1 MTETAYE
8 PTPEYS
14 LYWLK
19 RRDGIKPPFHDG
31 FPQPGLYSI
40 FGGGDP
46 VRIIEVE
53 GNVLV
58 LVSEAVSDEPNQ
70 VWIKCGR
77 NDVSFEAYNC
87 RVETGRWPGASEE
100 RGIGDNQ
107 APDYPPEDLLPMEVE
122 KATEWLATTGELKSD
137 VDAHNAAN
145 RAATIAELRL
155 KVEKIHKAEKA
166 PWLLGGDEVDGRFL
180 PKTKNATAAERT
192 LKDAVR
198 KWDDKKKREAAAAQ
212 MIAAAAIIAEEKA
225 RGRETVE
232 IRVPPPAPTVPASYG
247 NVGRKVSVKAKPLAK
262 ITDQDAVYRFFKSDS
277 AVVDLLQKLAQRAVD
292 SDMVPIGVEKVEG
305 SIAR

>member
-58 LVSEAVSDEPNQ
+58 LVSESVSDEPNQ
-70 VWIKCGR
+70 VWLKCGR

-87 RVETGRWPGASEE
+87 RIETGRWPGAAVQPTA
-100 RGIGDNQ
+100 GIGDNQ

-122 KATEWLATTGELKSD
+122 KAKEWLATTGELKSD
-137 VDAHNAAN
+137 IDAHNAAN

-155 KVEKIHKAEKA
+155 KVEKIHKAEKE
-166 PWLLGGDEVDGRFL
+166 PFLRGGAEVDGRFL
-180 PKTKNATAAERT
+180 PKTKGATAAERT
-192 LKDAVR
+192 LKDAIAR
-198 KWDDKKKREAAAAQ
+198 YDFKKREELA
-212 MIAAAAIIAEEKA
+212 KLKKV
-225 RGRETVE
+225 VE
-232 IRVPPPAPTVPASYG
+232 LCADPGSASVVTPPPPAAPISYG

-262 ITDQDAVYRFFKSDS
+262 IVDHYAVYRAFQDEPE
-277 AVVDLLQKLAQRAVD
+277 VIQLLQKLAQRDVD
-292 SDMVPIGVEKVEG
+292 NGMLVPGVEKVDG
-305 SIAR
+305 SVAR

>member
-1 MTETAYE
+1 MTETTYE

-14 LYWLK
+14 MYWL
-19 RRDGIKPPFHDG
+19 RRQDGQKPPPPFHDG

-70 VWIKCGR
+70 VWLKCGR

-87 RVETGRWPGASEE
+87 RVETGRWPGAAVQSTP
-100 RGIGDNQ
+100 GIGDNQ
-107 APDYPPEDLLPMEVE
+107 PPDYPPEDLLPMEVE
-122 KATEWLATTGELKSD
+122 KAKEWLATVGFELKSD

-145 RAATIAELRL
+145 RADAISKLRL
-155 KVEKIHKAEKA
+155 KVEKVHEEEKA
-166 PWLLGGDEVDGRFL
+166 PHLTTCKEIDSRFL
-180 PKTKNATAAERT
+180 PKVKAGNVVIKA
-192 LKDAVR
+192 LKDAITR
-198 KWDDKKKREAAAAQ
+198 YDFKKREELLA
-212 MIAAAAIIAEEKA
+212 KLKKV
-225 RGRETVE
+225 VE
-232 IRVPPPAPTVPASYG
+232 LCADPGSASVVTPPPAAPISYG

-262 ITDQDAVYRFFKSDS
+262 IIDQDAVYQFFRDDP
-277 AVVDLLQKLAQRAVD
+277 AVVELLQKLAQRSVD
-292 SDMVPIGVEKVEG
+292 SDIVPAGVEKVEG
-305 SIAR
+305 SVAR